1 MNILLA
7 VDTALLLGILWKAV
21 LILGIVGLVAA
32 VVLFFIAKKF
42 HVEEDPR
49 IDQICELLPGANCG
63 GCGFAGC
70 RNLAETMV
78 ARGTMEGCSCP
89 GTPKEKN
96 EQIAAILGIEAADS
110 TPKVAVVRCQGS
122 CENSPAKVS
131 YDSEIS
137 CFFANSLYAGEGLC
151 PNGCLGC
158 GDCVKACNFGA
169 ITIDPATKLPV
180 VDEEKCVG
188 CGVCA
193 KTCPRTVIEIRHK
206 GLKNRRVYVACNNK
220 EKGAV
225 AMKNCKAAC
234 IGCGK
239 CAKVCPFEAITV
251 ENNLAYIDFTKCKMC
266 KKCVAECPK
275 NAIVAVNFPAPV
287 AKPAEKPA
295 EKPEAAPQAEA
306 ETATPAQ
313 A

>member
-1 MNILLA
+1 MNMIILLN
-7 VDTALLLGILWKAV
+7 VDVAV
-21 LILGIVGLVAA
+21 LWQAALILAVIGVLAA
-32 VVLFFIAKKF
+32 VILFFIAKKF

-49 IDQICELLPGANCG
+49 IDLIVECLPGANCG

-70 RNLAETMV
+70 RNLAENMV

-89 GTPKEKN
+89 GNSKENNAK
-96 EQIAAILGIEAADS
+96 IAGILGIEAGET
-110 TPKVAVVRCQGS
+110 TPKIAVVRCQGS
-122 CENSPAKVS
+122 CENAPAKVQ
-131 YDSEIS
+131 YDSAFS
-137 CFFANSLYAGEGLC
+137 CAFANNLFAGENGC

-169 ITIDPATKLPV
+169 ISIDPETRLPI

-193 KTCPRTVIEIRHK
+193 KNCPRGVIEIRAK
-206 GLKNRRVYVACNNK
+206 GPKNRRVYVACNNK

-275 NAIVAVNFPAPV
+275 NAILAVNFPAP
-287 AKPAEKPA
+287 KPAPA
-295 EKPEAAPQAEA
+295 PAPETKN
-306 ETATPAQ
+306 ETAEETTISNQ
-313 A
+313 

>member
-1 MNILLA
+1 MITFLSVVVIWKA
-7 VDTALLLGILWKAV
+7 IGVIAAIGIL
-21 LILGIVGLVAA
+21 AA
-32 VVLFFIAKKF
+32 VVLYFISKKF

-49 IDQICELLPGANCG
+49 IDMIVEFLPGANCG

-78 ARGTMEGCSCP
+78 ARCTMDGCKCP
-89 GTPKEKN
+89 GNSAENNAK
-96 EQIAAILGIEAADS
+96 IAAILGIEAGET
-110 TPKVAVVRCQGS
+110 TPKVAVVRCQGT
-122 CENSPAKVS
+122 CENAPAKVQ
-131 YDSEIS
+131 YDSAFT
-137 CFFANSLYAGEGLC
+137 CAFANNLFAGENGC

-169 ITIDPATKLPV
+169 IHIDEVTKLPV

-193 KTCPRTVIEIRHK
+193 KNCPRNVIEVRPK
-206 GLKNRRVYVACNNK
+206 GPKDRRVYVACNNK

-239 CAKVCPFEAITV
+239 CTKACPFEAITL
-251 ENNLAYIDFTKCKMC
+251 ENNLAYIDPAKCKMC
-266 KKCVAECPK
+266 RKCVAECPK
-275 NAIVAVNFPAPV
+275 HAIVAVNFPAPV
-287 AKPAEKPA
+287 AKPAPA
-295 EKPEAAPQAEA
+295 PAPEAKPEAAAETEAVKAEA
-306 ETATPAQ
+306 N
-313 A
+313 

>member
-1 MNILLA
+1 MA
-7 VDTALLLGILWKAV
+7 VVGKAV
-21 LILGIVGLVAA
+21 LILAIIGILAA
-32 VVLFFIAKKF
+32 IILYFISKKF

-49 IDQICELLPGANCG
+49 IDEICELLPGANCG

-78 ARGTMEGCSCP
+78 ARGTMDGCSCP

-96 EQIAAILGIEAADS
+96 DKIAAILGIEAADS
-110 TPKVAVVRCQGS
+110 TPKVAVIRCQGS
-122 CENSPAKVS
+122 CENSPAKVG
-131 YDSEIS
+131 YDSELS
-137 CFFANSLYAGEGLC
+137 CVFANSLFVGEGLC

-158 GDCVKACNFGA
+158 GDCVKNCNFGA
-169 ITIDPATKLPV
+169 ITINPETKLPE
-180 VDEEKCVG
+180 VDEDKCVG

-193 KTCPRTVIEIRHK
+193 KNCPRGVIEIRFK
-206 GLKNRRVYVACNNK
+206 GPKSRRVYVACNNK

-225 AMKNCKAAC
+225 AMKYCKASC

-251 ENNLAYIDFTKCKMC
+251 ENNLAYIDFKKCKMC

-275 NAIVAVNFPAPV
+275 GAIVAVNFPAPAAAQV
-287 AKPAEKPA
+287 KSEEPKNEKND
-295 EKPEAAPQAEA
+295 
-306 ETATPAQ
+306 TL
-313 A
+313 